1 MSYMDC
7 LKDNPEFRII
17 ANWLNVAGKAV
28 VKSNTD
34 FDKNAIKIKAKS
46 L

>member
-7 LKDNPEFRII
+7 LKDNPECRII

-28 VKSNTD
+28 VKSKTD